1 MGRLSPAPIIICLV
15 LKVIVCLL
23 PGWKPLQICLGW
35 ALSHGPFESY
45 MNQGMSFS
53 IQFDIL
59 DFDNEAMLSKKVCE
73 RTKKEK
79 KGKYVHAYS
88 RFMKDEFI

>member
-1 MGRLSPAPIIICLV
+1 
-15 LKVIVCLL
+15 
-23 PGWKPLQICLGW
+23 
-35 ALSHGPFESY
+35 